1 MYSSRSDP
9 SKRTVDFWIRDI
21 PDLQFDGKELYCK
34 PCNKAIS
41 WKVKSSVI
49 RHISSENHK
58 RSISGTNNTDKQR
71 NFNLDLVE
79 VMVGCNIPWAKL
91 DNPLFRQFLQKC
103 VSGQY
108 GTVSVPSESTLRKN
122 YLSLACNTVPQKVS
136 SQVDGKYI
144 WLMVHE
150 TISSSGWNLIN
161 VKVGELNEFCS
172 VDGHLI
178 MSKVQKNITSRTVVD
193 VVHSCLRAL
202 WGNKYSESLDK
213 LLLFVTDATPYM
225 KASGVMLKKTYK
237 SMLHVSCL
245 AQELHRV
252 AEAVKE
258 CYPDVNTLISSVEK
272 VFYKAPDRLALF
284 QEILPNTALPPE
296 VIPARWGTWIQA
308 TSYYYSN
315 FDGVKS
321 VIQRLNTDDAAAVS
335 DAYQAFMDPTVQ
347 KNLEYIHGHFS
358 RIAVAMRQLEDES
371 KTDFTAV
378 DAMNVVFDLRHYIF
392 RLMGHIPELVKEQFE
407 NNLNDNSGFI
417 SMSHIVDLLNG
428 KQVDFSKE
436 DTNIATFKY
445 FTYFKYAPLICD

>member
-103 VSGQY
+103 VNGQY

-122 YLSLACNTVPQKVS
+122 YLSLACNNIPQTIS
-136 SQVDGKYI
+136 SDLNGKYI
-144 WLMVHE
+144 WVMVHE

-193 VVHSCLRAL
+193 VVHSCLRAV
-202 WGNKYSESLDK
+202 WCNKYSENLDK
-213 LLLFVTDATPYM
+213 LLLFVADATPYM
-225 KASGVMLKKTYK
+225 KASGDILRKTYK
-237 SMLHVSCL
+237 NMLHISCL

-252 AEAVKE
+252 AEAVKD
-258 CYPDVNTLISSVEK
+258 CYPDVSSLISSVET
-272 VFYKAPDRLALF
+272 VFYKAPNCLELF

-315 FDGVKS
+315 FNGVKS
-321 VIQRLNTDDAAAVS
+321 VIQRLNMGDGVTVS
-335 DAYQAFMDPTVQ
+335 DAYQAFIDPIVQ
-347 KNLEYIHGHFS
+347 KDLEYIHGHFS
-358 RIAVAMRQLEDES
+358 RIAVAIRQLEDEL
-371 KTDFTAV
+371 KMDFTIV
-378 DAMNVVFDLRHYIF
+378 DAMNIVFDLRHYIF
-392 RLMGHIPELVKEQFE
+392 RLIGHVPELVKERFE
-407 NNLNDNSGFI
+407 NNLKDNSGFTT
-417 SMSHIVDLLNG
+417 MSHIVDLISG
-428 KQVDFSKE
+428 KHVDFPKE
-436 DTNIATFKY
+436 DTSMTSLKY
-445 FTYFKYAPLICD
+445 FTYFKYAPLICN